1 MSGTNPKPTV
11 PNSTA
16 SAATSIITISD
27 ATQPRRQMVQDY
39 LVIWVDG
46 NIDES
51 HEDCQNTLAQLRAT
65 VSEVNVFRT
74 PEECIEFLNKIDEGK
89 AFVIS
94 SGALGRSLIHD
105 IHGMPKVN
113 AIYIFCD
120 KKARHE
126 PWAKDWSKIRGVF
139 TSIKPICE
147 SLKKVAREC
156 DHDSIPMSF
165 IPKQCTSDAASNEQ
179 NLNQLPP
186 TYMYSVIL
194 KGIILEIDDDDTK
207 SIKALE
213 VYCKKQNIPDAEIN
227 ELKCKYHQKSPVWWY
242 TCDMFLYG
250 MLNRGLRSLDM
261 KAMSK
266 LGFFIRSLHLQLKQL
281 HQEQATNFQKP
292 FTVYRGQGMNK
303 EDFQNLLD
311 SKGGLLSFNNFLSTS
326 MDQKVTTS
334 FVQGALQKNEDVVG
348 VIFIMKIDPSRMSS
362 SITPF
367 AMIHDHS
374 AVPSEQEILFTMH
387 TVFRVAEIKQMATNS
402 RLWKVQLT
410 ITDDNDPQLS
420 ALTNRIKEEISGRGW
435 QRMGQ
440 LMLTVG
446 HLDQAE
452 ELYNELLENASNDSD
467 KVHIYDQLGWLKDNQ
482 GKYPEALEFYGKG
495 LEITKNTL
503 PPNHPKLATS
513 YNNIGLVYRN
523 MGEYSKALEVYEKSL
538 KIKEISLPPN
548 HPSLATSYNNIGSVY
563 NSMGEYSKA
572 FEVYEKSLKIK
583 EISLSPNH
591 PSLATSYNNIGSVYN
606 SMGEYS
612 KALSYLEK
620 ALSIKQK
627 SLHSTHP
634 SIKNVMTSIAAV
646 KKKL

>member
-74 PEECIEFLNKIDEGK
+74 SEECIEFLNKIDEGK